1 MFLMNFSRHFSFW
14 MIISFFIS
22 SPMFSQVLTQTLRGT
37 LLDIDNKKPI
47 AGATIS
53 IQNNDSLMTTS
64 DNEGR
69 YRIENVPVGRYN
81 IKISSEGY
89 EDIVVNNSLIK
100 SGKEFIL
107 NIELQ
112 SAVINL
118 KTVEVTNT
126 TTANNEMITVSS
138 RTFTVEETKRYPAS
152 INDPSRM
159 VMSYAG
165 VASGNDRDNEII
177 IRGNSPKGLLWMLE
191 GIEIPSPN
199 HYSNV
204 GSSTGSVSMLNNAI
218 LANSDFL
225 TGAFPAGY
233 GNASCGVFD
242 IRLRNGNTE
251 KREYTLQAG
260 FLGLEAGAEGPFIKG
275 KGASYLFN
283 YRYSTIAILDK
294 LGYNA
299 EGNAFPFFQDLSF
312 KLFFPTKKAGI
323 FTFHGL
329 GGLSTIVSQN
339 SRNAK
344 ETFDYNL
351 GVMGITHQYRI
362 TENTFIKSIISF
374 TNKENLYTIKQK
386 SSFTNPPYFHF
397 SFIDQSVSASVNIT
411 SKLNQ
416 RNTIKGGIVYNYY
429 IYNYF
434 AEDSYFYSSYKRV
447 SMDEEDNTNSSQLY
461 CSWKY
466 RITNKISL
474 VNGLHFLQLDLNKH
488 YSLEPRSAIK
498 WQIGNTNTL
507 ALGFGIHSRAEP
519 FQTYLDKT
527 VTAGD
532 TFSLNRDLD
541 FTKARHYVLSYD
553 KIITENLFLKFD
565 VYYQQLYN
573 VPTSAN
579 INSTYSSLNYS
590 GGYPEGELTNKGT
603 GENYGVELTIDKKF
617 HRSYFFMITASVFES
632 KYKASDGIERNTS
645 YNTNYV
651 SNIVLGKEFW
661 IGKKKRNIIN
671 TNIRANWTGGK
682 PYTPIDLE
690 RSKYYGYEVLY
701 TKEAYSAKTPD
712 YYRIDLQIGYI
723 HNHLK
728 YNSELRLDI
737 QNVTNRKNIFQ
748 IYYDAPSKQIKQ
760 TYQLGIIPALSYR
773 IEF

>member
-1 MFLMNFSRHFSFW
+1 MW
-14 MIISFFIS
+14 MLVPFFIS
-22 SPMFSQVLTQTLRGT
+22 SSAFSQVLTQTLRGT
-37 LLDIDNKKPI
+37 LTDIDNKKPI
-47 AGATIS
+47 TGATIFILS
-53 IQNNDSLMTTS
+53 TDSLFTKS
-64 DNEGR
+64 DTEGK

-81 IKISSEGY
+81 IKISSDGY
-89 EDIVVNNSLIK
+89 EEIIVTNSLIK

-118 KTVEVTNT
+118 KTVEITNS

-138 RTFTVEETKRYPAS
+138 RTFTVEETKRYPAA
-152 INDPSRM
+152 INDPGRM

-204 GSSTGSVSMLNNAI
+204 GTSTGSVSMLSSTM
-218 LANSDFL
+218 LANSDFM

-233 GNASCGVFD
+233 GNASSGVFD
-242 IRLRNGNTE
+242 IRMRNGNTE
-251 KREYTLQAG
+251 KREYTFQAG
-260 FLGLEAGAEGPFIKG
+260 VLGLEVGAEGPFIKG

-283 YRYSTIAILDK
+283 YRYSTIAILEK
-294 LGYNA
+294 LGFKA
-299 EGNAFPFFQDLSF
+299 EGNAFPLFQDLSF

-323 FTFHGL
+323 FTVHGL
-329 GGLSTIVSQN
+329 GGLSTIVSQD

-351 GVMGITHQYRI
+351 GVLGITHQYRI
-362 TENTFIKSIISF
+362 TDNTFIKSIVSF
-374 TNKENLYTIKQK
+374 TNKEILYTIKQK
-386 SSFTNPPYFHF
+386 ISFASPPYYKF
-397 SFIDQSVSASVNIT
+397 SFIDQSVSAAVNIT

-416 RNTIKGGIVYNYY
+416 RNTIKAGIVYNHF
-429 IYNYF
+429 IYNYVE
-434 AEDSYFYSSYKRV
+434 EDSYFYSSNKRI

-466 RITNKISL
+466 RITNKISF

-507 ALGFGIHSRAEP
+507 GLGFGIHSRAEP

-527 VTAGD
+527 IIAGD
-532 TFSLNRDLD
+532 TFSLNRNLD

-565 VYYQQLYN
+565 IYYQQLYN
-573 VPTSAN
+573 VPVSTN
-579 INSTYSSLNYS
+579 LNSTYSSLNYS

-603 GENYGVELTIDKKF
+603 GENYGIELTIDKKF
-617 HRSYFFMITASVFES
+617 HRTYFFMITASVFES
-632 KYKASDGIERNTS
+632 KYKAADGIVRNTS

-690 RSKYYGYEVLY
+690 KSKFYGYEVLY
-701 TKEAYSAKTPD
+701 TKEPYSAKTPD
-712 YYRIDLQIGYI
+712 YFRIDLQIGYVR
-723 HNHLK
+723 NHLK

-737 QNVTNRKNIFQ
+737 QNLTNRKNVFQ
-748 IYYDAPSKQIKQ
+748 IYYDAPSRQIKQ
-760 TYQLGIIPALSYR
+760 TYQLGLIPALSYR